1 MASILDSVNG
11 DIAQITD
18 LLVAAEFVNI
28 CKIAAGVDNVDV
40 PILADNLLR
49 LSHIVARGDGDD
61 WAD

>member
-1 MASILDSVNG
+1 MAPILDSVNG

-28 CKIAAGVDNVDV
+28 CKIDAGVDNVDE

-49 LSHIVARGDGDD
+49 LGHIDPR
-61 WAD
+61 AD